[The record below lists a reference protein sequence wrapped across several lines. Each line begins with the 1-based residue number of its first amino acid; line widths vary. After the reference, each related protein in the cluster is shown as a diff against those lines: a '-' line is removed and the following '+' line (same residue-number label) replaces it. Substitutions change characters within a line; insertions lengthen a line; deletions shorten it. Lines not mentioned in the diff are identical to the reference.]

1 MRRLVRH
8 VAGHRGV
15 ARLRRFGGE
24 ERGAAVVEFAL
35 VLPVFMLL
43 VFMFIDATRAFYTVN
58 SLVSAAREGA
68 RFGAMQVMACPGP
81 TNVEKDRIRDR
92 VIQSAVLFGG
102 QQLTRSVIDVSFGTG
117 GGGSCENVHVKIDR
131 YPFRPFT
138 PVASMF
144 GVDSI
149 PITREAVFRWERA
162 P

>member
-1 MRRLVRH
+1 MLRLVRRLTSQR
-8 VAGHRGV
+8 RG
-15 ARLRRFGGE
+15 FGRDE
-24 ERGAAVVEFAL
+24 SGAAVVEFAL

-81 TNVEKDRIRDR
+81 TNTEKDQIRDR

-102 QQLTRSVIDVSFGTG
+102 QQLTRGYIDVSFGTG
-117 GGGSCENVHVKIDR
+117 GGGSCENVHVKINR

-138 PVASMF
+138 PMARMF
-144 GVDSI
+144 GADSI
-149 PITREAVFRWERA
+149 AITREAVFRWERA